1 MKNEVKNAELLLSN
15 ILADSPFRNHAFSV
29 GGFVRDEILGIESKD
44 LDVVIDFHGGAE
56 SVVNF
61 INNHFPKSTNSP
73 LQIGAGYPIW
83 SLTFKDDVVYNDVTY
98 NVNGAVVEFADAQKE
113 AFPDENSRQ
122 RITVPGTLLDDVE
135 RRDFTVNS
143 LMRNLT
149 TGEIID
155 LSGVGLKDLKEGILR
170 GNPNVDF
177 DKVLRD
183 DPLRM
188 IRLVRFHA
196 KYGWKVPMETL
207 RAIKR
212 NAARIEIV
220 SAERIRAEFEKIME
234 IGKTAKAIRFMK
246 AVGLLKYVL
255 PEFEDL
261 FGVFHDTSRNFHLE
275 ANGHV
280 WGHCLLV
287 LQNAKQGIENQL
299 AALFHDIGKPATRK
313 LNGEKI
319 QFLNHESVGAVMAET
334 IMRRMKFDNDTI
346 KRVRRLVQHHM
357 RPGLVSDSDTSSKAV
372 RKFIRDVGDDLVD
385 QLLDLAEA
393 DTTSN
398 YPVDN
403 YVPAL
408 RERIKTSLI
417 VVPVSNKPVLNGNEI
432 MTLLGITG
440 SPIIGEIVKF
450 LLEQQD
456 NCASEGNVLSKEDAE
471 KLVLD
476 KFKEFKK

>member
-1 MKNEVKNAELLLSN
+1 MNNEVKNAELLLMQ
-15 ILADSPFRNHAFSV
+15 LFKDGMFKNHAYSV
-29 GGFVRDEILGIESKD
+29 GGFVRDEILGIASKD
-44 LDVVIDFHGGAE
+44 LDVVVDFQGGAE
-56 SVVNF
+56 KAVNH
-61 INNHFPKSTNSP
+61 INNIFPLRTNSP

-83 SLTFKDDVVYNDVTY
+83 SLTFNGDVVFNGVEYHVK
-98 NVNGAVVEFADAQKE
+98 GAVVEFADAQKE

-122 RITVPGTLLDDVE
+122 RITIPGTLLDDVE

-143 LMRNLT
+143 LMKNLT
-149 TGEIID
+149 TGEIVD
-155 LSGVGLKDLKEGILR
+155 LSGVGLKDLHGGVLR

-196 KYGWKVPMETL
+196 KYGWKVPMDTL

-255 PEFEDL
+255 PEFNAI

-275 ANGHV
+275 AGGHV

-287 LQNAKQGIENQL
+287 LENAKPGIENQL

-319 QFLNHESVGAVMAET
+319 QFLNHESVGAEMAEE

-357 RPGLVSDSDTSSKAV
+357 RPGYVSDSDTSSKAI

-408 RERIKTSLI
+408 RERIRTSL
-417 VVPVSNKPVLNGNEI
+417 VAVPVSNKPVLNGNEI
-432 MTLLGITG
+432 MALLGITG
-440 SPIIGEIVKF
+440 GPIVGDIVKF

-456 NCASEGNVLSKEDAE
+456 NYASEGKVLSKEDAHQ
-471 KLVLD
+471 LVLH
-476 KFKEFKK
+476 KFKELKK